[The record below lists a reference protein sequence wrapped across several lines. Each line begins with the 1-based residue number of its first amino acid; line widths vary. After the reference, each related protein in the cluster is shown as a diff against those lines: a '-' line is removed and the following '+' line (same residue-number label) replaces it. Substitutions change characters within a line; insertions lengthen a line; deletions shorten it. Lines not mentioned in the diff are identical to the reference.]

1 MTTLTAW
8 DQSREAHERAKLKAP
23 ELRLRI
29 AINLQTAES
38 TDPDLLAAI
47 AQHFAVSPSWVRTRR
62 AELAAIGLV
71 EQVGTEGHHT
81 VWGLT
86 LLGREIMTRPDRR
99 HAIEDMWQD
108 HKKAVAANDTSTAV
122 DLLRSLVKAWDDN
135 RMLDFVTDLDKAR
148 QLT

>member
-47 AQHFAVSPSWVRTRR
+47 AQHFAVSPSGVRTRR

-99 HAIEDMWQD
+99 HAIEE
-108 HKKAVAANDTSTAV
+108 NDTSTAV